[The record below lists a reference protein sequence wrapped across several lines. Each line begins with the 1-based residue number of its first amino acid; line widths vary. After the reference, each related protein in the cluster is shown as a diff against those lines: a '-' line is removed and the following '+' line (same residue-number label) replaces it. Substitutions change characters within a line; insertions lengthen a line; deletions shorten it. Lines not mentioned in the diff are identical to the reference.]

1 MKLIFQ
7 YRTLLCLVV
16 TVLFLLHHIERINIP
31 LLNNVENTAY
41 DLRLKLSV
49 PGTIDSRI
57 VILDID
63 EKSLAQEGR
72 WPWSRDK
79 LSYLV
84 DMLFEYYQIKL
95 LGFDIVFSEPDTSS
109 GLGLLNKL
117 SKNELADNEQFSSIV
132 EKLTPQL
139 NFDTVF
145 ANSLESRPVVMGYYF
160 NNADNINP
168 SSSLPKPAYNLKDLP
183 SAGFIKS
190 YGYGANLKTLQ
201 DKALYGGYFNNVSID
216 IDGSFRRL
224 PLITEY
230 DGHLYES
237 LSLAMYRRL
246 LEQPPL
252 EFTFNS
258 GYDLDSS
265 TPRLEAI
272 NIESLSIP
280 VTDQGVALVPYR
292 GKQGSFKYIS
302 ATDVLNGITPPEE
315 LMNKIIIMGAT
326 AAGIFDLRITPV
338 QNVYPGV
345 EVHANLVSAMLDQ
358 QFKSKPT
365 YMLGVEFVEL
375 ILLALLVIV
384 LYPKLSSGSA
394 AIVFGIII
402 STMFLLNIYAWRELH
417 IDNFIATPMVLL
429 FILFSIQIYF
439 GYFLETKRKNKL
451 GQIFGQYIPSALVE
465 DMSKSED
472 EYSLKGE
479 SRELTVLFS
488 DVRGFTS
495 ISENMEP
502 EELCELMNEILTPV
516 TKVIHHNN
524 GTIDKYIGDAVM
536 AFWGAPLHDDNHASN
551 AVKASLEFTSILES
565 INQYFVTKDWPH
577 IDIGVGIN
585 TGNMNVGNMGS
596 EFRIA
601 YTVMGDAVNLGS
613 RLEALT
619 KQYGVRVIVSESTRL
634 AAPEFTYLELDRVR
648 VKGKNEPI
656 TIYEPLCLSQDLTKE
671 KSQQID
677 LLQIAYDYY
686 HNQQWK
692 LAQKEFST
700 LAEQYPD
707 KLLYRLYLDRI
718 EEYIKTTPEADWDG
732 VYTHTS
738 K

>member
-1 MKLIFQ
+1 MI
-7 YRTLLCLVV
+7 
-16 TVLFLLHHIERINIP
+16 TVLFLLHHIERVNIP
-31 LLNNVENTAY
+31 LLNNIENIAY

-79 LSYLV
+79 LSFLT
-84 DMLFEYYQIKL
+84 DMLFDYYQIKL

-109 GLGLLNKL
+109 GLGLLDKL
-117 SKNELADNEQFSSIV
+117 SKNELAGNEEFSTIV
-132 EKLTPQL
+132 KKLTPQL

-145 ANSLESRPVVMGYYF
+145 ANSLENRSIVMGYYF
-160 NNADNINP
+160 NNASNNINP

-183 SAGFIKS
+183 PIGLIQSH
-190 YGYGANLKTLQ
+190 GYGANLKTLQ
-201 DKALYGGYFNNVSID
+201 DKAIYGGYFNNQSID

-230 DGHLYES
+230 DGKIYES

-246 LEQPPL
+246 LDQAPL

-258 GYDLDSS
+258 GYDLASS
-265 TPRLEAI
+265 IPRLEAI

-280 VTDQGVALVPYR
+280 VTDQGVALVPYL

-345 EVHANLVSAMLDQ
+345 EIHANLVSAMLDQ
-358 QFKSKPT
+358 RFKSKPT

-402 STMFLLNIYAWRELH
+402 SAIFGLNIYAWRELH
-417 IDNFIATPMVLL
+417 LDNFIATPMVLL

-451 GQIFGQYIPSALVE
+451 GQIFGQYIPSTLVE

-479 SRELTVLFS
+479 NRELTVLFS

-502 EELCELMNEILTPV
+502 EELCDLMNEILTPV

-536 AFWGAPLHDDNHASN
+536 AFWGAPLHDHNHASN
-551 AVKASLEFTSILES
+551 AVKSSLEFTSILES
-565 INQYFVTKDWPH
+565 INQYFVSKNWPH

-619 KQYGVRVIVSESTRL
+619 KQYGVRVIVSESTKL
-634 AAPEFTYLELDRVR
+634 AAPEYAYLELDRVR
-648 VKGKNEPI
+648 VKGKTEPI
-656 TIYEPLCLSQDLTKE
+656 TIYEPLCLSQDLTEK
-671 KSQQID
+671 KSQQLD
-677 LLQIAYDYY
+677 LLQIAYNYY
-686 HNQQWK
+686 HKQQWEH
-692 LAQKEFST
+692 ARKEFEI
-700 LAEQYPD
+700 LVQQDPD
-707 KLLYRLYLDRI
+707 KFLYRLYLGRI
-718 EEYIKTTPEADWDG
+718 EEYIKTAPAADWDG
-732 VYTHTS
+732 VFTPTR

>member
-1 MKLIFQ
+1 M
-7 YRTLLCLVV
+7 LCLVV

-31 LLNNVENTAY
+31 LLNNIENIAY
-41 DLRLKLSV
+41 DLRLKLNV
-49 PGTIDSRI
+49 PETIDSRI

-84 DMLFEYYQIKL
+84 DMLFDYYQVKL
-95 LGFDIVFSEPDTSS
+95 LGFDIVFAEPDTSS

-117 SKNELADNEQFSSIV
+117 SKNELADNEEFTSIV
-132 EKLTPQL
+132 DKLTPQL

-145 ANSLESRPVVMGYYF
+145 ANSLENRPVVMGYYF
-160 NNADNINP
+160 NNANDNINP
-168 SSSLPKPAYNLKDLP
+168 SSSLPKSAYNLEDLP
-183 SAGFIKS
+183 PVGFIRS
-190 YGYGANLKTLQ
+190 HGYGANLKTLQ
-201 DKALYGGYFNNVSID
+201 DKAVYGGYFNNSSID

-224 PLITEY
+224 PLVSEY
-230 DGHLYES
+230 DGNLYES

-246 LEQPPL
+246 LDQPPL

-258 GYDLDSS
+258 GYDLASS
-265 TPRLEAI
+265 TPRLESI

-326 AAGIFDLRITPV
+326 AAGIFDLRMTPV
-338 QNVYPGV
+338 QSVYPGV

-358 QFKSKPT
+358 RFKSKPT

-394 AIVFGIII
+394 AIVFGLIILAMI
-402 STMFLLNIYAWRELH
+402 TLNIYAWRELNL
-417 IDNFIATPMVLL
+417 DNFIATPMVLL

-451 GQIFGQYIPSALVE
+451 GQIFGQYIPKKLVE
-465 DMSKSED
+465 DMSKSEGN
-472 EYSLKGE
+472 YSLKGE
-479 SRELTVLFS
+479 NRELTVLFS

-495 ISENMEP
+495 ISEKVEP
-502 EELCELMNEILTPV
+502 EELCELMNAILTPV

-536 AFWGAPLHDDNHASN
+536 AFWGAPLHDDKHAFN
-551 AVKASLEFTSILES
+551 AVKASLEFASILES
-565 INQYFVTKDWPH
+565 INQDFVTKGWPH
-577 IDIGVGIN
+577 IDLGVGIN

-619 KQYGVRVIVSESTRL
+619 KQYGVRVIVSESTSL

-648 VKGKNEPI
+648 VKGKSEPI
-656 TIYEPLCLSQDLTKE
+656 TIYEPLCLRQDLTEE
-671 KSQQID
+671 KSQQLD
-677 LLQIAYDYY
+677 LLQIAYNFY
-686 HNQQWK
+686 HKQQWK
-692 LAQKEFST
+692 RSQKEFET
-700 LAEQYPD
+700 LAQQDPD
-707 KLLYRLYLDRI
+707 KLLYQIYLGRI
-718 EEYIKTTPEADWDG
+718 EEYINTAPEPDWDG
-732 VYTHTS
+732 VYTHTR